1 MRLMSRV
8 TLLLVVTT
16 IGSVRSQQQ
25 ACPRDTKKQLIV
37 ASQLT
42 NYDLETSCTN
52 DRANYVDHLTSY
64 LRRCRFERLDGVVTQ
79 GGCQYECLYGE
90 RCAAIVYTATV
101 GCKICREVDED
112 DVSND
117 LPYDLSAVQVASWS
131 LKAYINGKHG
141 FALLILLVVKVT
153 K

>member
-1 MRLMSRV
+1 MRLTSRV

-25 ACPRDTKKQLIV
+25 ACPRDTKKQLII

-42 NYDLETSCTN
+42 NYDLETSCIN
-52 DRANYVDHLTSY
+52 DRAHYVNHLTSY

-90 RCAAIVYTATV
+90 RCAAIVYTATA
-101 GCKICREVDED
+101 GCKICREVDD
-112 DVSND
+112 NDVSNYD
-117 LPYDLSAVQVASWS
+117 LPYDLSTVQVASWS
-131 LKAYINGKHG
+131 LKAYINGKRI
-141 FALLILLVVKVT
+141 FTPLMLLT
-153 K
+153 Q

>member
-1 MRLMSRV
+1 MSRV
-8 TLLLVVTT
+8 TLLLVVTM

-42 NYDLETSCTN
+42 NYDLETSCIN
-52 DRANYVDHLTSY
+52 DRANYMNHLTSY
-64 LRRCRFERLDGVVTQ
+64 LRRCRFERLDDVVTQ

-101 GCKICREVDED
+101 GCKICREVDEE
-112 DVSND
+112 DVSNG
-117 LPYDLSAVQVASWS
+117 LTYDLSVVQVASWS
-131 LKAYINGKHG
+131 LKAYIYGKHT
-141 FALLILLVVKVT
+141 FMVSIHLW
-153 K
+153 

>member
-1 MRLMSRV
+1 MRLTSRV

-101 GCKICREVDED
+101 GCKICREVDD
-112 DVSND
+112 NDVSNYG
-117 LPYDLSAVQVASWS
+117 LPYDLSTVQVASWS
-131 LKAYINGKHG
+131 LKAYINGKRI
-141 FALLILLVVKVT
+141 FTPLMLLT
-153 K
+153 Q